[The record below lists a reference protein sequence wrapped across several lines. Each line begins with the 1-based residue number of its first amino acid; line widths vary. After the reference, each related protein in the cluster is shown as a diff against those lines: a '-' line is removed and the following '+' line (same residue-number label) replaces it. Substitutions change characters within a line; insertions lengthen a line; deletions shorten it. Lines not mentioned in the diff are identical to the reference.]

1 LPPEFA
7 RKRQSVGRA
16 FVNVRV
22 YVVREDGTLAE
33 PHEVGEIVHTGMGVM
48 QGYLDGDDPQH
59 KVRPNPFFGPNDDAV
74 RAVFTGDQGYLDE
87 DGYLYLVGRR
97 DEMLK
102 VSGNR
107 LYPRAV
113 SDQLAALAGVAE
125 AEVVGVKRDDDETRL
140 VAFVVREPSSALQPM
155 MIRRE
160 LALCVPSFMLPEH
173 VVILRALPRTVNGKP
188 DRQALAA
195 QAAALLTQ
203 K

>member
-1 LPPEFA
+1 
-7 RKRQSVGRA
+7 
-16 FVNVRV
+16 
-22 YVVREDGTLAE
+22 VREDGTLAE

-48 QGYLDGDDPQH
+48 QGYLDGEDPQN
-59 KVRPNPFFGPNDDAV
+59 KVRPNPFFGPDDDAS

-87 DGYLYLVGRR
+87 DGYLYLVGRH

-113 SDQLAALAGVAE
+113 SDQLAAIAGVAE
-125 AEVVGVKRDDDETRL
+125 AEVVGVKLDADDTRL
-140 VAFVVREPSSALQPM
+140 VAFVVREPSSSLQPM

-160 LALCVPSFMLPEH
+160 LALCVPSFMLPEQ
-173 VVILRALPRTVNGKP
+173 VVLLRALPRTANGKP